1 MSNIS
6 SAYGKIKIKGDSVES
21 LATLLTLQ
29 AFNNSKE
36 MDFPT
41 CLYFG
46 NESIDIHNVRGT
58 NENEKAF
65 NLYSVLLNKLKGN
78 DITLDFSGNGRWNF
92 CHNISC
98 FYDCLTLENYK
109 NKELPS
115 FLKYLVNVAKQE
127 CYSVCFKG
135 IDTEKGIGFLS
146 KFKIGVY
153 FYEGKKKIED
163 FYYRDIDYTNENLK
177 KYGFAV

>member
-6 SAYGKIKIKGDSVES
+6 TAYGKIKIECKSVES

-29 AFNNSKE
+29 AVNNSKE
-36 MDFPT
+36 FYYPT
-41 CLYFG
+41 NLYIC
-46 NESIDIHNVRGT
+46 NKCIDIYINKGT
-58 NENEKAF
+58 DENEKAF
-65 NLYSVLLNKLKGN
+65 FLYHYLLNKLQSNK
-78 DITLDFSGNGRWNF
+78 ITLDFSGNGRWNF

-127 CYSVCFKG
+127 CYRVCFKG
-135 IDTEKGIGFLS
+135 IDTEEGIGFLS
-146 KFKIGVY
+146 KFKTGVY